1 MGKGGIFLVVDK
13 VGYVRGIM
21 DGVGERSVV
30 LAGKS
35 FLFNLFVTEPP
46 TF

>member
-21 DGVGERSVV
+21 DGVGERSV
-30 LAGKS
+30 AS
-35 FLFNLFVTEPP
+35 FLFNLFVTEAP